1 MTDDV
6 SKGTSNEFTVLVV
19 CSGNICR
26 SPLAEQLLA
35 ARLRGSV
42 PAVRV
47 MSAGTIAD
55 EGLAMDETAAEQSRR
70 YGGDPSAHKAR
81 LLTEELIASSGLVLT
96 ATRQHRAAVVSMLPR
111 ASRYTFTLAEFARLS
126 AGMTESFPDDVVDA
140 PSFVE
145 AVAAERGLAVPPED
159 PADDDIVDPYRQGIE
174 VHEHVA
180 EQVDAVS
187 ATIADA
193 FAALPSE
200 EVR

>member
-1 MTDDV
+1 MTDAV

-35 ARLRGSV
+35 ARLRGSM

-55 EGLAMDETAAEQSRR
+55 EGIAMDETAAEQSRR
-70 YGGDPSAHKAR
+70 YGGDPSAHRAR

-140 PSFVE
+140 RSLVE
-145 AVAAERGLAVPPED
+145 AVAAERGLAVRPED

-174 VHEHVA
+174 VHERVA

-200 EVR
+200 GVR